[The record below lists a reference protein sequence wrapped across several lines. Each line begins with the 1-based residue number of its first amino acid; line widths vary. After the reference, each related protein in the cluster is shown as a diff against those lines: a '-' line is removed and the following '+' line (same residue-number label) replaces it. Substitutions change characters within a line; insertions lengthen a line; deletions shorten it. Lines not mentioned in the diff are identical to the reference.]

1 MRKLFS
7 FYRICYCYLVLVAY
21 FYLIFCFYFFSMLVF
36 LFIDIGSFNDL
47 MNDFAKKFGTIVTN
61 KIAEI
66 KKKESDILNA
76 DIHERFLNGEIG
88 LKLKQLTWHKEII
101 ITILITGVLAL
112 IYWIFNY

>member
-1 MRKLFS
+1 
-7 FYRICYCYLVLVAY
+7 
-21 FYLIFCFYFFSMLVF
+21 
-36 LFIDIGSFNDL
+36 
-47 MNDFAKKFGTIVTN
+47 MNDFTNKFEKIVTN

-76 DIHERFLNGEIG
+76 DIHERFLNGEKG
-88 LKLKQLTWHKEII
+88 LSFKQLTWHKEII